1 MGKNFSKFLLK
12 CGRWKYN
19 DFPDVKK
26 AILLV
31 APHTSMVDFYYG
43 SVYFSTQGH
52 FAQALI
58 KKEAF
63 FWPLG
68 PILKKLGAVP
78 VDRGR
83 RSGLTEKAITSF
95 NEAEDEFFLVLT
107 PEGTRSPT
115 KNWKKGFIRIAKAT
129 NVPVILGV
137 IDKGNRKMGV
147 LDQPFLDMSGTDA
160 EIMERLKRSYVG
172 LEGLRKGKFK
182 TGYE

>member
-1 MGKNFSKFLLK
+1 MAKRFSRFLLK
-12 CGRWKYN
+12 IGRWKYN

-26 AILLV
+26 AVVLV

-43 SVYFSTQGH
+43 SVYFNTQGH
-52 FAQALI
+52 KAMVLI

-68 PILKKLGAVP
+68 PILRKLGGVP
-78 VDRGR
+78 VDRGKR
-83 RSGLTEKAITSF
+83 TGLTAKAISSI
-95 NEAEDEFFLVLT
+95 NEAEAEFYLVIT
-107 PEGTRSPT
+107 PEGTRSAT

-137 IDKGNRKMGV
+137 VDKKNRRMGV
-147 LDQPFLDMSGTDA
+147 LEQPFLDMSGTDA
-160 EIMERLKRSYVG
+160 EIMERLKKRYLG
-172 LEGLRKGKFK
+172 LEGLRKDKFI